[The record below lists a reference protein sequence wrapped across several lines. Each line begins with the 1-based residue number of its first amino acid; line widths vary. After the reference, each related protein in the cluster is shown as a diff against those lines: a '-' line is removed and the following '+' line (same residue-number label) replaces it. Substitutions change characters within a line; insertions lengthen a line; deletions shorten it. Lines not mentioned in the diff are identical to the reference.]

1 MYAHEREAFARR
13 SRLARTRH
21 PAPDGAAL
29 APEEPPGPASAAVVS
44 PGPARLPGQRTGTQR
59 GDGARRG
66 VGAARGPGAPRGAG
80 KRTGTERGRVP
91 LTVAPPAPVAV
102 PRTAF
107 VVLVLVVVAA
117 GVIGILL
124 LNTKVNENAFIL
136 YDLTQAQAELDQR
149 EQKLEQQIAQAS
161 SPAQLAEAARQMGLV
176 QAEELAYLRLP
187 DGEVLHQPVP
197 GVAQPHPSGGDG
209 TGAQDTGAEG

>member
-13 SRLARTRH
+13 SRQARARYPTR
-21 PAPDGAAL
+21 GSAAL
-29 APEEPPGPASAAVVS
+29 APESPPQAGGLPDPV
-44 PGPARLPGQRTGTQR
+44 RLPGQRTRQR
-59 GDGARRG
+59 AGSRQGAGRQRA
-66 VGAARGPGAPRGAG
+66 AARATRA
-80 KRTGTERGRVP
+80 EQGRDQ
-91 LTVAPPAPVAV
+91 LTVAPPVPVAV

-149 EQKLEQQIAQAS
+149 EQELEQQIAQAR
-161 SPAQLAEAARQMGLV
+161 SPAQLAESARRMGLV
-176 QAEELAYLRLP
+176 QAEEVAYLRLP
-187 DGEVLHQPVP
+187 DGEVLHEPVP
-197 GVAQPHPSGGDG
+197 GVAAPDPAGANGDGADG
-209 TGAQDTGAEG
+209 TGAAGAGAEG